1 MADPFNA
8 GVNRAQAAQ
17 FVVELE
23 RYADQ
28 LVSDA
33 EGAERNVVSKARREL
48 QETREQ
54 IQRLQRQFSL

>member
-1 MADPFNA
+1 M
-8 GVNRAQAAQ
+8 Q

-28 LVSDA
+28 LVADA
-33 EGAERNVVSKARREL
+33 EGAEWNVVSKARRQL

-54 IQRLQRQFSL
+54 IQRLQRIFSL

>member
-1 MADPFNA
+1 MADSSDT
-8 GVNRAQAAQ
+8 GVSRAQAVQ

-28 LVSDA
+28 LVADA
-33 EGAERNVVSKARREL
+33 EGAEWNVVSKARRQL

-54 IQRLQRQFSL
+54 IQRLQRIFSL